1 MWDPTQ
7 SVMYLAGRRDTEETV
22 DHRISRSLAE
32 PAHGVEA
39 WDDVVL
45 APDKMV
51 HRRFEKEV
59 LMFIM
64 PMVGEVDYEDEKG
77 NLFNVAA
84 GQLLLIPLDAGVQAS
99 VRNVYQDA
107 LVNCLISAVATAH
120 RPALKA
126 PELIPVNLHQFN
138 NVLGSLHNLYLP
150 VYIGNFQGRSEATL
164 PVHASRLFIFVIE
177 GAFEVQHRLLEYRD
191 GMMIWNTTQ
200 LELEALSNHAK
211 LLIIDLGKP

>member
-7 SVMYLAGRRDTEETV
+7 SVMYLASRRDTEETV
-22 DHRISRSLAE
+22 NHRISKSLAE
-32 PAHGVEA
+32 PAHSVEA

-51 HRRFEKEV
+51 HRCFEKEV

-77 NLFNVAA
+77 NLFSVAA
-84 GQLLLIPLDAGVQAS
+84 GQLLLIPLAAGVQAS

-107 LVNCLISAVATAH
+107 LVNCLISAVVPTQ

-126 PELIPVNLHQFN
+126 PELVPVNLHQFSD
-138 NVLGSLHNLYLP
+138 VLGSLNNLYLP
-150 VYIGNFQGRSEATL
+150 VYIGNFQGRAETTL
-164 PVHASRLFIFVIE
+164 PVNATKLFVFVIE

-191 GMMIWNTTQ
+191 GMVIWNTAVV
-200 LELEALSNHAK
+200 ELEALSNNAK
-211 LLIIDLGKP
+211 LLVVDLGGV

>member
-7 SVMYLAGRRDTEETV
+7 SVMYLASRRDTEETV
-22 DHRISRSLAE
+22 NHRISKSLAE

-51 HRRFEKEV
+51 YRRFEKEV

-77 NLFNVAA
+77 NLFSVAA
-84 GQLLLIPLDAGVQAS
+84 GQLLLIPLAAGVQAS

-107 LVNCLISAVATAH
+107 LVNCLISAVVTAH

-126 PELIPVNLHQFN
+126 PELVPVNLHQFSD
-138 NVLGSLHNLYLP
+138 VLGSLNNLYLP

-164 PVHASRLFIFVIE
+164 QTQDHKLFVFVIE
-177 GAFEVQHRLLEYRD
+177 GAFEVQHRLVEYRD
-191 GMMIWNTTQ
+191 SMLLWNTSQ
-200 LELEALSNHAK
+200 VELEALSNDAK
-211 LLIIDLGKP
+211 LLILDLGKP

>member
-7 SVMYLAGRRDTEETV
+7 SVMYLASRRDTEETV
-22 DHRISRSLAE
+22 NHRISKSLAE

-64 PMVGEVDYEDEKG
+64 PLVGEVDYEDEKG
-77 NLFNVAA
+77 NLFSVAA
-84 GQLLLIPLDAGVQAS
+84 GQLLLIPLASGVQAS

-107 LVNCLISAVATAH
+107 LVNCLISAVVAAH

-126 PELIPVNLHQFN
+126 PELVPVNLRQFSD
-138 NVLGSLHNLYLP
+138 VLGSLNNLYLP

-164 PVHASRLFIFVIE
+164 ETQDHKLFVFVIE

-191 GMMIWNTTQ
+191 GMLLWNTSQ
-200 LELEALSNHAK
+200 VELEALSNHAK
-211 LLIIDLGKP
+211 LLILDLGKP

>member
-7 SVMYLAGRRDTEETV
+7 SVMYLASRRDTEETV
-22 DHRISRSLAE
+22 NHRISKSLAE
-32 PAHGVEA
+32 PAHGLEA

-45 APDKMV
+45 APDKRV
-51 HRRFEKEV
+51 YRRFEKEV

-77 NLFNVAA
+77 NLFSVAA
-84 GQLLLIPLDAGVQAS
+84 GQLLLIPLAAGVQAS

-126 PELIPVNLHQFN
+126 PELVPVNLHQFS
-138 NVLGSLHNLYLP
+138 NVLGSLNNLYLP

-164 PVHASRLFIFVIE
+164 ETQDHKLFVFVME
-177 GAFEVQHRLLEYRD
+177 GAFEVQHRLVEYRD
-191 GMMIWNTTQ
+191 GMMLWNTSQ
-200 LELEALSNHAK
+200 VELEALSNDAT
-211 LLIIDLGKP
+211 LLILDLGKP

>member
-7 SVMYLAGRRDTEETV
+7 SVMYLASRRDTEETV
-22 DHRISRSLAE
+22 DHRISKSLAE

-51 HRRFEKEV
+51 YRRFEKEV

-64 PMVGEVDYEDEKG
+64 PMVGEVDYEDETG
-77 NLFNVAA
+77 QLFSVAA
-84 GQLLLIPLDAGVQAS
+84 GQLLLIPLAAGVQAS

-107 LVNCLISAVATAH
+107 LVNCLISAVVTAQ

-126 PELIPVNLHQFN
+126 PELLPVNLQQFN
-138 NVLGSLHNLYLP
+138 DVLGSLNNLYLP
-150 VYIGNFQGRSEATL
+150 LYIGNFQGRSEASLFTKE
-164 PVHASRLFIFVIE
+164 HRLFVFVIE

-191 GMMIWNTTQ
+191 GMLLWNTTQ
-200 LELEALSNHAK
+200 VELEALSNDAK
-211 LLIIDLGKP
+211 LLILDLGKP